1 MKTRAS
7 NSDPPIANTQ
17 AAIDQTPYAAICAGK
32 MNIPAAIMLP
42 TTNAVAV
49 QKPNGFSS
57 SRVMAFPPAR

>member
-1 MKTRAS
+1 
-7 NSDPPIANTQ
+7 
-17 AAIDQTPYAAICAGK
+17 

-57 SRVMAFPPAR
+57 SRVMAFPPARQE